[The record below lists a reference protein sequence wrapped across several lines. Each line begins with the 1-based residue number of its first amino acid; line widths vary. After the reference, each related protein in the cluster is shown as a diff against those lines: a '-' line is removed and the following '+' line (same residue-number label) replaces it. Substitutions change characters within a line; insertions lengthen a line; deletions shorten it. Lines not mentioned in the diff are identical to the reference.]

1 MVRYPVVSK
10 LFFSLCLSALVCFT
24 IPILLVSSS
33 CGSLWLLSSVPL
45 LTAIAQNTLIQLVG
59 FLSTFGDGSP
69 LGGIILIGVICA
81 LVGGGFDLFNFYF
94 YQSPQ
99 K

>member
-1 MVRYPVVSK
+1 MSR
-10 LFFSLCLSALVCFT
+10 LFFSLLLSALVCFT

-33 CGSLWLLSSVPL
+33 WGSLWLLSSVPL
-45 LTAIAQNTLIQLVG
+45 LTAIAHDTLIRLIG
-59 FLSTFGDGSP
+59 FLSTFGNGSP
-69 LGGIILIGVICA
+69 LGGIILIGIICA

>member
-45 LTAIAQNTLIQLVG
+45 LTAIAQNT
-59 FLSTFGDGSP
+59 FGDGSP